1 MKVSSAREI
10 AGSSERFPPGVRV
23 GPGALIDDDVSLGET
38 RGRSGPSRGLEIG
51 RQARIRSG
59 CAVHDGVRI
68 GDRLEMGRHVVIRG
82 DTTIGDEFR
91 VWDNTIIDAGC
102 TIGDRVQIH
111 ANCYIAQL
119 TTIGDEVNI
128 GPGVCLADDPHPG
141 SLTHLCMRGPT
152 IERGAHIGTNA
163 TILPFV
169 TIGERSLVS
178 PGSVV
183 ARSVPAGFVV
193 AGNPARILKSVA
205 KVTCPLDVEEGQY
218 LESRRGSSDASRET
232 AGERTPGRNAE
243 GGWLGARQSDLTC
256 GDACDEHRSPP
267 ARSLGP

>member
-23 GPGALIDDDVSLGET
+23 GPGALIDDDVSLGERT
-38 RGRSGPSRGLEIG
+38 GRPGRSRGLEIG
-51 RQARIRSG
+51 RGARIRSG
-59 CAVHDGVRI
+59 SAVHDGVRI
-68 GDRLEMGRHVVIRG
+68 GDRLETGRHVVIRA

-91 VWDNTIIDAGC
+91 VWDNTLIDAGC

-128 GPGVCLADDPHPG
+128 GPGVCLVDDPHPG
-141 SLTHLCMRGPT
+141 SATHLCMRGPT
-152 IERGAHIGTNA
+152 IGRGAQIGTNA
-163 TILPFV
+163 TIFPFV

-183 ARSVPAGFVV
+183 SRSVPAGLVV
-193 AGNPARILKSVA
+193 AGNPARVLKSVA
-205 KVTCPLDVEEGQY
+205 KVTCPLDVEEGHY
-218 LESRRGSSDASRET
+218 LGSPRGSCEEAARGR
-232 AGERTPGRNAE
+232 AGE
-243 GGWLGARQSDLTC
+243 LS
-256 GDACDEHRSPP
+256 S
-267 ARSLGP
+267 